1 MATQALDT
9 NDMQQVTL
17 GRTLNTATRI
27 PQAMLDRRQQE
38 GQFANFQAPSSV
50 VRNVQQPSGSAVGQF
65 FRNQQAMPVYSAQ
78 RFRALPQNVYD
89 WNYAQWAQYF
99 GSKGPSNTWD
109 QDTWKMFQLV
119 SSYSPGDWHDRRR
132 SFGMAPTFFNTELSQ
147 DFYNLENL
155 PQSPYQRMINE
166 QARSNFAEN
175 SGWSPS
181 PGNNWFDSSP
191 NLFATNNFNPGAE
204 GYRYGQQRYM
214 AAAKE
219 EIEREMALQRAY
231 ASLEKYAAQKS
242 QDRFQGWN
250 RGFGIDENYGR
261 PENPGRRGSVDE
273 KTDWLLDQMYQY
285 MKGKPQNMDFTPE
298 QFDANSYYLSFGRDA
313 KATAPQPRTMEQV
326 REFFG
331 GTPMLAAGYSLNNL
345 PQYNPSFI
353 VKGVAKFTDENKK
366 PWVNTYIEKEV
377 NKQKAAGDYHVNK
390 PMSESGIQ
398 GLKPQSEML
407 SPEQNRWRKF
417 I

>member
-27 PQAMLDRRQQE
+27 PQALLDRRQQE

-50 VRNVQQPSGSAVGQF
+50 IRNVQQPSGSAVGQF

-89 WNYAQWAQYF
+89 WNNAQWARYF

-109 QDTWKMFQLV
+109 QDTWRMFQMV
-119 SSYSPGDWHDRRR
+119 SSYSPENWHSRRKL
-132 SFGMAPTFFNTELSQ
+132 FGMAPMYFNTEYSPS
-147 DFYNLENL
+147 FYNLENL
-155 PQSPYQRMINE
+155 PQSPYQKMLNE
-166 QARSNFAEN
+166 QRRREIDDMWQRYKAEN
-175 SGWSPS
+175 SGWAPPS
-181 PGNNWFDSSP
+181 SNDWFDP
-191 NLFATNNFNPGAE
+191 YWEIKNNLNPGAK
-204 GYRYGQQRYM
+204 GYHYGQRQYM
-214 AAAKE
+214 AAAKN

-242 QDRFQGWN
+242 QDRFSV
-250 RGFGIDENYGR
+250 D
-261 PENPGRRGSVDE
+261 RGSE
-273 KTDWLLDQMYQY
+273 LLLQMYQY
-285 MKGKPQNMDFTPE
+285 MKGEPQKQNAPGWYQGFGIN
-298 QFDANSYYLSFGRDA
+298 DANIYFPSFERDA

-331 GTPMLAAGYSLNNL
+331 GTPMLDAGYSLNNL

-353 VKGVAKFTDENKK
+353 VTGVAKFTDENKK
-366 PWVNTYIEKEV
+366 PWVNTYIKQEMD
-377 NKQKAAGDYHVNK
+377 KQKAAGDYHVNK

-398 GLKPQSEML
+398 GVKPQSEML

>member
-9 NDMQQVTL
+9 NDMQQVTF

-27 PQAMLDRRQQE
+27 PQALLDRRQQE

-89 WNYAQWAQYF
+89 WNNAQWARYF

-109 QDTWKMFQLV
+109 QDTWKMFQMV
-119 SSYSPGDWHDRRR
+119 SSYSPEDWHSRRKL
-132 SFGMAPTFFNTELSQ
+132 FGMAPMYFDTEYSPS
-147 DFYNLENL
+147 FYNLENL
-155 PQSPYQRMINE
+155 PQSPYQKMLNE
-166 QARSNFAEN
+166 QRRRDIDNMWQKYKAEN
-175 SGWSPS
+175 SGWAPPS
-181 PGNNWFDSSP
+181 SNDWFDP
-191 NLFATNNFNPGAE
+191 YWEIKHNLNPGAK
-204 GYRYGQQRYM
+204 GYHYGQRQYM
-214 AAAKE
+214 AAAKN

-231 ASLEKYAAQKS
+231 ASLEKYAAQKN
-242 QDRFQGWN
+242 QDRFSVDKKNGLLLQMYQYMKNEPQKPQGYS
-250 RGFGIDENYGR
+250 RGFGIDENW
-261 PENPGRRGSVDE
+261 RGDVS
-273 KTDWLLDQMYQY
+273 QY
-285 MKGKPQNMDFTPE
+285 NFSPSFEREGKKE
-298 QFDANSYYLSFGRDA
+298 A
-313 KATAPQPRTMEQV
+313 PRTMEQV

-331 GTPMLAAGYSLNNL
+331 GTPMLDAGYSLNNL

-366 PWVNTYIEKEV
+366 PWVNTYIKKEV

-398 GLKPQSEML
+398 GVKPQSEML

>member
-27 PQAMLDRRQQE
+27 PQALLDRRQQE

-89 WNYAQWAQYF
+89 WNNAQWARYF

-109 QDTWKMFQLV
+109 QDTWKMFQMV
-119 SSYSPGDWHDRRR
+119 SSYSPGDWYSRRK
-132 SFGMAPTFFNTELSQ
+132 SFGMAPMYFNTEYSPS
-147 DFYNLENL
+147 FYNLENL

-166 QARSNFAEN
+166 QRRNYAEDT
-175 SGWSPS
+175 G
-181 PGNNWFDSSP
+181 WFDYYQNMHKTTS
-191 NLFATNNFNPGAE
+191 NLNPGAK
-204 GYRYGQQRYM
+204 GYHYGQRQYM
-214 AAAKE
+214 AAAKN
-219 EIEREMALQRAY
+219 EIEREMALLRAY
-231 ASLEKYAAQKS
+231 SSLEKYAAQKS
-242 QDRFQGWN
+242 QYKAPGWYQ
-250 RGFGIDENYGR
+250 GFGIDENW
-261 PENPGRRGSVDE
+261 RGSVDRE
-273 KTDWLLDQMYQY
+273 SELLDQMYQY
-285 MKGKPQNMDFTPE
+285 MKGEPQKQN
-298 QFDANSYYLSFGRDA
+298 DANIYFPSFERDA
-313 KATAPQPRTMEQV
+313 KATAPQPRTMDQV

-331 GTPMLAAGYSLNNL
+331 GTPMLDAGYSLNNL

-353 VKGVAKFTDENKK
+353 VTGVAKFTDENKK
-366 PWVNTYIEKEV
+366 PWVNTYIKQEV
-377 NKQKAAGDYHVNK
+377 DKQKAAGDYHVNK

-398 GLKPQSEML
+398 GVKPQSEML

>member
-27 PQAMLDRRQQE
+27 PQALLDRRQQE

-109 QDTWKMFQLV
+109 QDTWKMFQMV
-119 SSYSPGDWHDRRR
+119 SSYSPEDWHSRRKL
-132 SFGMAPTFFNTELSQ
+132 FGMAPMYFNTKYNTNY
-147 DFYNLENL
+147 YNLENL
-155 PQSPYQRMINE
+155 PQSPYQKMLNE
-166 QARSNFAEN
+166 QRRRSIDNMWQKYKAEN
-175 SGWSPS
+175 SGWAPPS
-181 PGNNWFDSSP
+181 SNDWFDP
-191 NLFATNNFNPGAE
+191 YWEIKNNLNPGAK
-204 GYRYGQQRYM
+204 GYHYGQRQYM
-214 AAAKE
+214 AAAKN

-242 QDRFQGWN
+242 QDRF
-250 RGFGIDENYGR
+250 
-261 PENPGRRGSVDE
+261 SVDRE
-273 KTDWLLDQMYQY
+273 SELLNQMYQY
-285 MKGKPQNMDFTPE
+285 MKGEPQKQN
-298 QFDANSYYLSFGRDA
+298 DANIYFPSFERDA
-313 KATAPQPRTMEQV
+313 KATAPQPRTMDQV

-331 GTPMLAAGYSLNNL
+331 GTPMLDAGYSLNNL

-353 VKGVAKFTDENKK
+353 VTGVGKFTDENKK
-366 PWVNTYIEKEV
+366 PWVNTYIKKEV

-398 GLKPQSEML
+398 GVKPQSEML

>member
-9 NDMQQVTL
+9 NDMQQATL

-27 PQAMLDRRQQE
+27 PQGLLDRRQQE

-89 WNYAQWAQYF
+89 WNNAQWAQYF

-109 QDTWKMFQLV
+109 QDTWRMFQMV
-119 SSYSPGDWHDRRR
+119 SSPSPKRWYSGRK
-132 SFGMAPTFFNTELSQ
+132 SLYGMAPMYFNTEYSPS
-147 DFYNLENL
+147 FYNLENL
-155 PQSPYQRMINE
+155 PQSPYQKMIWE
-166 QARSNFAEN
+166 
-175 SGWSPS
+175 SPS
-181 PGNNWFDSSP
+181 SFGWFDP
-191 NLFATNNFNPGAE
+191 YWNPFATRNNLNPDAG
-204 GYRYGQQRYM
+204 GYRVGQQRYM
-214 AAAKE
+214 ALAKK
-219 EIEREMALQRAY
+219 EIKREMALQRAY

-242 QDRFQGWN
+242 QDRYKAD
-250 RGFGIDENYGR
+250 RDGI
-261 PENPGRRGSVDE
+261 VDSASMRTME
-273 KTDWLLDQMYQY
+273 DPKIPAGVAAWTDWLLYQMYQY
-285 MKGKPQNMDFTPE
+285 MKGEPRFE
-298 QFDANSYYLSFGRDA
+298 RDA
-313 KATAPQPRTMEQV
+313 KATAPQPRTMDQV

-331 GTPMLAAGYSLNNL
+331 GTPMLDAGYSLNNL
-345 PQYNPSFI
+345 PLYNPSFT
-353 VKGVAKFTDENKK
+353 VNGPGKFTDENKK
-366 PWVNTYIEKEV
+366 PWVNTYIKQEV
-377 NKQKAAGDYHVNK
+377 DKQKAAGDYHVNK

-398 GLKPQSEML
+398 GVKPQSEML